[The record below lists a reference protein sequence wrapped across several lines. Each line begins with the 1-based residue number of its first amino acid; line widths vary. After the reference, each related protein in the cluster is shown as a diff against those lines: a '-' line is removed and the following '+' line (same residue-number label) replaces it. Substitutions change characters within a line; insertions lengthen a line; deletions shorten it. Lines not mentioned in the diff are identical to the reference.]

1 MLGQDYRIKEIFE
14 SKRNMSVTAF
24 TRQLLGIFPKMKL
37 REARAIAMGT
47 PRIKARSKY
56 DPHYGE
62 QAAKRNFR
70 HAQNVTHGLYFF
82 NNEIRFS

>member
-1 MLGQDYRIKEIFE
+1 MLGQDYRIMEFLKPRLE
-14 SKRNMSVTAF
+14 SHSKLTETLIRTFS
-24 TRQLLGIFPKMKL
+24 KMKYKDAKATAML
-37 REARAIAMGT
+37 IPRA
-47 PRIKARSKY
+47 KSRSRY
-56 DPHYGE
+56 FPHYGE